1 MKQNDIL
8 CSITATLYPSYLE
21 GLTSPAS
28 AELIEAHLQECPDCQ
43 KLLFPDAGFT
53 VCPAGSA
60 DVSAARPAD
69 DSAAYMADVSAAR
82 PADNYAA
89 YMAEASYL
97 KHYRRLFWASILG
110 VFSGILL
117 FVLLLANASF
127 GIRHLL
133 NLAAKQHTVRTD
145 SPDDYYQWEDYT
157 GISEFAIFP
166 EDLSGCKSVNEYH
179 YRCGNSSILTTL
191 QLYLDCQYSP
201 EGYETEKQRLLKAA
215 RTDTDNAFFAQP
227 ACYTMLFSDTA
238 CEYAIFL
245 EEEQRILYI
254 SLENISRDELV
265 FDEIY
270 LPLDYGNFGSPP
282 ENQAQPYCQYQ
293 GDNH

>member
-1 MKQNDIL
+1 MKQSDIL
-8 CSITATLYPSYLE
+8 CSITTILYSSYQE

-28 AELIEAHLQECPDCQ
+28 AELIETHLQECPNCQ
-43 KLLFPDAGFT
+43 KLLFPAADFAAPSPADSAAPS
-53 VCPAGSA
+53 PAGY
-60 DVSAARPAD
+60 AAPYAD
-69 DSAAYMADVSAAR
+69 DST
-82 PADNYAA
+82 A

-97 KHYRRLFWASILG
+97 KHYRRLFLASTLG

-117 FVLLLANASF
+117 FALLLANVSF
-127 GIRHLL
+127 GIRHFL
-133 NLAAKQHTVRTD
+133 NLATKQHTVRTD
-145 SPDDYYQWEDYT
+145 SPDDYRQWEDYA

-179 YRCGNSSILTTL
+179 YRCGNSSILTAL
-191 QLYLDCQYSP
+191 QLYLDCQYTP
-201 EGYETEKQRLLKAA
+201 EDYEKEKQRLLKTA
-215 RTDTDNAFFAQP
+215 RSDTDNAFFAQP

-238 CEYAIFL
+238 CEYAILL

-282 ENQAQPYCQYQ
+282 ENQAQPYCQYHE
-293 GDNH
+293 DNH